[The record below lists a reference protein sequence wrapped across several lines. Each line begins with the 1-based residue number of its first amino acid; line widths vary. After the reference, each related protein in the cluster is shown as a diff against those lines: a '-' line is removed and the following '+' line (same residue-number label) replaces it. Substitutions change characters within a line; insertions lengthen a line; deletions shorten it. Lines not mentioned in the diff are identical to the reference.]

1 MGKDNGRVKGKVVLV
16 TGAASGVG
24 KENALLLAAEGAKV
38 VLTDVN
44 EEGVQA
50 VAQEIGDNAYA
61 MAHNIASEGD
71 WQRVVVATLERF
83 GRLDVLVNNAAILA
97 MGTIESTTLE
107 DWQKIQRINAEGY
120 FLGCKYG
127 VQAMKQHGGAIINMA
142 SLAALAGMA
151 HFCAYSASKGAV
163 TALTRSVAAHCKQQ
177 RYNIR
182 CNSIHPDGILTAMVM
197 SLMGAAAKG
206 EQAEVKV
213 EGDPMARMCMP
224 KDIANLVLFLAS
236 DESRFI
242 NGSELRIDNGQLSI
256 DS

>member
-1 MGKDNGRVKGKVVLV
+1 MGRVKGKVVLV

-24 KENALLLAAEGAKV
+24 RENAILLAAEGAKV

-44 EEGVQA
+44 EAGVQA
-50 VAQEIGDNAYA
+50 VAAEIGDNAYA
-61 MAHNIASEGD
+61 LAHNIASEGD

-107 DWQKIQRINAEGY
+107 DWQKIQRVNAEGY

-182 CNSIHPDGILTAMVM
+182 CNSVHPDGILTPMVTN
-197 SLMGAAAKG
+197 LMGAAS
-206 EQAEVKV
+206 AEVNV
-213 EGDPMARMCMP
+213 EGDPMARMCLP
-224 KDIANLVLFLAS
+224 RDIANLVLFLAS

>member
-1 MGKDNGRVKGKVVLV
+1 MGRVKGKVVLV

-24 KENALLLAAEGAKV
+24 RENALLLAAEGAKV

-50 VAQEIGDNAYA
+50 LAQEIGDNAYA
-61 MAHNIASEGD
+61 LAHNIASEGD

-107 DWQKIQRINAEGY
+107 DWQKIQRVNAEGY

-182 CNSIHPDGILTAMVM
+182 CNSVHPDGILTPMVTN
-197 SLMGAAAKG
+197 LMAGAD
-206 EQAEVKV
+206 VKV
-213 EGDPMARMCMP
+213 EGDPMARMCLP

>member
-1 MGKDNGRVKGKVVLV
+1 MDRVKNKVVIV

-24 KENALLLAAEGAKV
+24 KENALLLAKEGARV

-44 EEGVQA
+44 VEGAQA
-50 VAQEIGDNAYA
+50 VAAEIGENAFA
-61 MAHNIASEGD
+61 MRHDIASEEG
-71 WQRVVVATLERF
+71 WKQVVEATLERF
-83 GRLDVLVNNAAILA
+83 GKLDVLVNNAAILA
-97 MGTIESTTLE
+97 MGTIENTTLE
-107 DWQKIQRINAEGY
+107 GWRQIQRINADGY

-127 VQAMKQHGGAIINMA
+127 VEAMKDHGGAIINMA

-177 RYNIR
+177 GYKIR
-182 CNSIHPDGILTAMVM
+182 CNSIHPDGILTPMVLN
-197 SLMGAAAKG
+197 LMGGAGKAPEG
-206 EQAEVKV
+206 VKV
-213 EGDPMARMCMP
+213 EGDPMARMCLP
-224 KDIANLVLFLAS
+224 QDIANLVLFLAS

-242 NGSELRIDNGQLSI
+242 NGSELRIDNGQLAI

>member
-1 MGKDNGRVKGKVVLV
+1 MGRVKGKVVLV

-24 KENALLLAAEGAKV
+24 RENALLLAAEGAKV

-50 VAQEIGDNAYA
+50 LAQEIGDNAYA
-61 MAHNIASEGD
+61 LAHNIASEGD

-107 DWQKIQRINAEGY
+107 DWQKIQRVNAEGY

-182 CNSIHPDGILTAMVM
+182 CNSVHPDGILTPMVTN
-197 SLMGAAAKG
+197 LMAG
-206 EQAEVKV
+206 AEVKV
-213 EGDPMARMCMP
+213 EGDPMARMCLP